1 MEKNKMT
8 ELEIYEKKCD
18 AIKEENARMLQLFEE
33 DMVGLKPKTIDR
45 HLDNVEFFLNTYLLR
60 MGLNDYIKGMDYVD
74 DYLGNF
80 YIRKCMWS
88 TPGNIKTTATS
99 IKKFYQCMLKH
110 EMIQKPDFE
119 CMCEKI
125 SENMWKWQGDCEMYN
140 DPDEINPFGFF

>member
-1 MEKNKMT
+1 MT

-119 CMCEKI
+119 CMCETI
-125 SENMWKWQGDCEMYN
+125 SENMWKWQVDCEMYN

>member
-1 MEKNKMT
+1 MT

-125 SENMWKWQGDCEMYN
+125 SENMWKWQVDCEMYN

>member
-1 MEKNKMT
+1 MT

-33 DMVGLKPKTIDR
+33 DMAGLKPKTIDR

-119 CMCEKI
+119 CMCETI
-125 SENMWKWQGDCEMYN
+125 SENMWKWQVDCEMYN